1 MSLGLVAWFTGLSG
15 AGKSSIAVE
24 AASLLSARGLSV
36 EIVDGDVLRQSL
48 ARHLGFSTD
57 DVMESNNIAVDVC
70 AELRRTTDVV
80 LVPRI
85 SPLRMGRQIARRELG
100 EGFVE
105 VYVKASIETVE
116 RRDPKG
122 LYARAR
128 KALGDVPIGL
138 PGGLPFEE
146 PEEADL
152 ILDTETSDQ
161 YSLSLTL
168 ADALETLIQR
178 NRLH

>member
-48 ARHLGFSTD
+48 ARPLGFSAA

-70 AELRRTTDVV
+70 AGLRRSTDVV

-85 SPLRMGRQIARRELG
+85 SPLRLARQIARQELG
-100 EGFVE
+100 EGFIE
-105 VYVKASIETVE
+105 VYVKASIKTVE

-122 LYARAR
+122 LYERAR
-128 KALGDVPIGL
+128 NAQGEVPIGL
-138 PGGLPFEE
+138 PGGLPFEV

-161 YSLSLTL
+161 HSLSLALT
-168 ADALETLIQR
+168 DAIETLIQKK
-178 NRLH
+178 RLR